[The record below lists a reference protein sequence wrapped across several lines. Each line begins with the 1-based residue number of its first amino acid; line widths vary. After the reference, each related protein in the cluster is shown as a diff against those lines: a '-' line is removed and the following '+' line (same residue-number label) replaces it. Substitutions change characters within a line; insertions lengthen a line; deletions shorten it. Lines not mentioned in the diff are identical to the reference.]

1 MIAKWLKESRYTV
14 IFSGAGMSTESGVP
28 DFRSQ
33 SGLWHGKDPQSLAS
47 VEAMK
52 YNQKEFIDFYR
63 MRIQTL
69 QNVKPH
75 IGYRILSSW
84 GQQFQVKSII
94 TQNTDGLHEQAG
106 NINVIPLHGTIQKL
120 HCHSCGTMYS
130 TDRYVENHLYC
141 TCGGFIRPSVVLFG
155 ESLDPHMLAA
165 AEKETKQSDLFIVLG
180 SSLVVSPANS
190 FPMIAKEH
198 GARVV
203 IINHDPTPLDSIAD
217 AVINNRNIGE
227 VLRLITE
234 ELSLN

>member
-1 MIAKWLKESRYTV
+1 
-14 IFSGAGMSTESGVP
+14 
-28 DFRSQ
+28 
-33 SGLWHGKDPQSLAS
+33 
-47 VEAMK
+47 
-52 YNQKEFIDFYR
+52 
-63 MRIQTL
+63 
-69 QNVKPH
+69 
-75 IGYRILSSW
+75 
-84 GQQFQVKSII
+84 
-94 TQNTDGLHEQAG
+94 
-106 NINVIPLHGTIQKL
+106 
-120 HCHSCGTMYS
+120 MYS